1 MKFKGDIP
9 CLVHVLNL
17 VVQEILKTIIK
28 EAYNDLDNKNIF
40 NIKNEKEVEE
50 EEITNSKSLFY
61 LIILFTNIIIS
72 FSSGKEFVK
81 LLSELNV
88 LKRI

>member
-81 LLSELNV
+81 LLSELNI